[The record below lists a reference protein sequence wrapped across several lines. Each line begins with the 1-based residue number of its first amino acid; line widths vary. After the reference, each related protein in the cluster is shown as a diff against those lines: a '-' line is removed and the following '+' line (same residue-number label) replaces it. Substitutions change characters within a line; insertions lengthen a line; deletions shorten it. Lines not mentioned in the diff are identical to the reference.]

1 MANELKV
8 AKVLSI
14 QALHAQGWSQRRIA
28 RELGIHRE
36 TVARYLGEPS
46 KPATAPTGSVEGEED
61 SKPATAPPGS
71 GDGEGVSKPATAPT
85 GSDADQEH
93 EPSEDC
99 LSETERIG
107 TDSTSTGVPP
117 RLPADDAGSGTR
129 SQCEPYRR
137 EIIARLEQGFSAQRI
152 FQDLV
157 SEHAFEGKYHSVRRF
172 VGRLKRTTPLPF
184 RRIEV
189 APGEE
194 AQIDFGSGAPIIQE
208 DGRRRRTHVL
218 RVVLSHSRK
227 AYSEAVYR
235 QTTDNLIG
243 ALENAF
249 WHFGGVPRTLVPDNL
264 KAAVLQADWYDPD
277 LNPKLRSFCEHYGTV
292 LLPTRPRTPRH
303 KGKVERGVAYVQ
315 ENALK
320 GHTFTSLAKQNEHL
334 LHWESTVADT
344 RIHGT
349 TRRQV
354 LKLFEE
360 QERSAL
366 GKLPLE
372 RFPCFQE
379 GQRVVSRDAHVAVDK
394 SYYSVPPEYLG
405 RTVWV
410 RWDAHVVRIFNQR
423 MEPICT
429 HATQPLGKFSTLPAH
444 LASEKIS
451 PVERGTE
458 WLLQKVSCVGPHTRA
473 WSEGLVATRGIESV
487 RVLHGLLNLTNKH
500 PSETLER
507 ACETAHSYGEYR
519 LKTLRQLI
527 QHAAPKQQAFEFLD
541 AHPII
546 RNLSHYGQFV
556 RVDFRKEAIGP

>member
-1 MANELKV
+1 LA
-8 AKVLSI
+8 
-14 QALHAQGWSQRRIA
+14 
-28 RELGIHRE
+28 
-36 TVARYLGEPS
+36 
-46 KPATAPTGSVEGEED
+46 
-61 SKPATAPPGS
+61 
-71 GDGEGVSKPATAPT
+71 
-85 GSDADQEH
+85 
-93 EPSEDC
+93 
-99 LSETERIG
+99 
-107 TDSTSTGVPP
+107 STGASSL
-117 RLPADDAGSGTR
+117 LPAGGAGSGTR
-129 SQCEPYRR
+129 SQCGPYRDQ
-137 EIIARLEQGFSAQRI
+137 IVAWLEQGLSAQRI

-157 SEHAFEGKYHSVRRF
+157 SEHGFDGKYHSVRRF
-172 VGRLKRTTPLPF
+172 VARLKRSTPLPF

-194 AQIDFGSGAPIIQE
+194 AQIDFGKGAPIIQE

-227 AYSEAVYR
+227 GYSEAVYR
-235 QTTDNLIG
+235 QTTDNLMG
-243 ALENAF
+243 VLENAF
-249 WHFGGVPRTLVPDNL
+249 RYFGGVPKTLVPDNL
-264 KAAVLQADWYDPD
+264 KAAVLKADWYDPD

-292 LLPTRPRTPRH
+292 LLPTKPRTPRH
-303 KGKVERGVAYVQ
+303 KGKVERGVGYVQ

-320 GHTFTSLAKQNEHL
+320 GRTFTSLHQQNEYL

-349 TRRQV
+349 TRKQV
-354 LKLFEE
+354 LKMFQE
-360 QERSAL
+360 QERPAL
-366 GKLPLE
+366 LKLPLE

-379 GQRVVSRDAHVAVDK
+379 GQRVVSRDGHVAVDK

-405 RTVWV
+405 RTLWV
-410 RWDAHVVRIFNQR
+410 RWDAHVVRILNDR
-423 MEPICT
+423 MEVICT
-429 HATQPLGKFSTLPAH
+429 HATQPAGKFSTLLAH
-444 LASEKIS
+444 IASEKIS
-451 PVERGTE
+451 PIERGAE
-458 WLLQKVSCVGPHTRA
+458 WLLKKVSYVGPHTRA

-500 PSETLER
+500 PSDILER

-541 AHPII
+541 EHPII

>member
-1 MANELKV
+1 M
-8 AKVLSI
+8 
-14 QALHAQGWSQRRIA
+14 
-28 RELGIHRE
+28 
-36 TVARYLGEPS
+36 
-46 KPATAPTGSVEGEED
+46 
-61 SKPATAPPGS
+61 
-71 GDGEGVSKPATAPT
+71 
-85 GSDADQEH
+85 
-93 EPSEDC
+93 
-99 LSETERIG
+99 
-107 TDSTSTGVPP
+107 
-117 RLPADDAGSGTR
+117 
-129 SQCEPYRR
+129 
-137 EIIARLEQGFSAQRI
+137 
-152 FQDLV
+152 
-157 SEHAFEGKYHSVRRF
+157 SEHGFDGKYHSVRRF
-172 VGRLKRTTPLPF
+172 VARLKRSTPLPF

-194 AQIDFGSGAPIIQE
+194 AQIDFGTGAPIIEE

-249 WHFGGVPRTLVPDNL
+249 RHFGGMPKTLVPDNL
-264 KAAVLQADWYDPD
+264 KAAVLRADWYDPD
-277 LNPKLRSFCEHYGTV
+277 VNPKLRSFCEHYGTV
-292 LLPTRPRTPRH
+292 LLPTKPRTPRH
-303 KGKVERGVAYVQ
+303 KGKVERGVDYVQ

-320 GHTFTSLAKQNEHL
+320 GRTFTSLAEQNDYL

-349 TRRQV
+349 TRQQV
-354 LKLFEE
+354 LKVFEE
-360 QERSAL
+360 HERPAL
-366 GKLPLE
+366 LKLPLE

-379 GQRVVSRDAHVAVDK
+379 GQRVVSRDAHVAIDK

-410 RWDAHVVRIFNQR
+410 RWDGRLVRIFNER

-444 LASEKIS
+444 IASEKIS

-458 WLLQKVSCVGPHTRA
+458 WLLQKVSYVGPHTRA

-500 PSETLER
+500 PSDVLER

-556 RVDFRKEAIGP
+556 RLDFRKEALGP